1 MPSSPPQEHPPI
13 TNLKL
18 ADDAFGL
25 VDPPLAVELKT
36 KAAKLGPTGSVSV
49 FDGKE
54 ADYLECYRVLQGAEI
69 WQSLGPWITHHKPRF
84 ADDIAQRFAGTAAI
98 TPDDIARYAPI
109 RAAIREQNRAA
120 RPAGHRH
127 RHADHAVSGVDRERA
142 G

>member
-1 MPSSPPQEHPPI
+1 MPSSRLKSSRRSQ
-13 TNLKL
+13 TLKL

-36 KAAKLGPTGSVSV
+36 KAAKLGPIGSVNV

-84 ADDIAQRFAGTAAI
+84 ADDIAQRFAGAAAI

-109 RAAIREQNRAA
+109 RAAIR
-120 RPAGHRH
+120 
-127 RHADHAVSGVDRERA
+127 DRIRA
-142 G
+142 GSCRQTPPSSCRSRRVRR

>member
-1 MPSSPPQEHPPI
+1 MPVLRNGAMDVFGRELPCTFRLSSKP
-13 TNLKL
+13 
-18 ADDAFGL
+18 
-25 VDPPLAVELKT
+25 
-36 KAAKLGPTGSVSV
+36 AKLGPIGSVSV

-109 RAAIREQNRAA
+109 RVAIRDRIRAT
-120 RPAGHRH
+120 RSAGHRH